1 MKTFRDNKR
10 RVWTLEVNVAAIKR
24 VRGLC
29 KVDLNSIV
37 EVDSEN
43 RPTARLLE
51 QLSSDPVLLVDVL
64 YAICKPDADKQGVTD
79 EEFGEAM
86 AGDAIEQAT
95 EALLDEIVDFFPS
108 ARRQVMRKILNATR
122 RFEDIARTRL
132 DRILQDEQFEAKLV
146 SELGRSGGS
155 FGTAPESSE

>member
-64 YAICKPDADKQGVTD
+64 YAICKPEADKQGVTD

-95 EALLDEIVDFFPS
+95 EALLDEAWFNHRSSPTSRWSQGTS
-108 ARRQVMRKILNATR
+108 AQRHGASRGRCREYL
-122 RFEDIARTRL
+122 RL
-132 DRILQDEQFEAKLV
+132 RPGISA
-146 SELGRSGGS
+146 
-155 FGTAPESSE
+155 

>member
-37 EVDSEN
+37 EVDAEN
-43 RPTARLLE
+43 RPTAHLLE

-64 YAICKPDADKQGVTD
+64 YAICKPEADKLGVSD
-79 EEFGEAM
+79 EDFGESM

-108 ARRQVMRKILNATR
+108 AKRQVMKKILNATR
-122 RFEDIARTRL
+122 RFEEIARTRL

-146 SELGRSGGS
+146 SSLEQSNVS
-155 FGTAPESSE
+155 FWTAPESSE

>member
-43 RPTARLLE
+43 RPTAHLLE

-64 YAICKPDADKQGVTD
+64 YAICKPEADKLGVSD
-79 EEFGEAM
+79 EDFGASM

-108 ARRQVMRKILNATR
+108 AKRQVMRKVLNATR
-122 RFEDIARTRL
+122 RFEEIARTRL
-132 DRILQDEQFEAKLV
+132 DRILKDDQFEEKLV
-146 SELGRSGGS
+146 SSLEQSNVS
-155 FGTAPESSE
+155 FGTVPESAE

>member
-10 RVWTLEVNVAAIKR
+10 RVWTIEVNVAAIKR

-64 YAICKPDADKQGVTD
+64 YAICKPEADKQGVTD

-86 AGDAIEQAT
+86 AGDAIEQGK
-95 EALLDEIVDFFPS
+95 L
-108 ARRQVMRKILNATR
+108 
-122 RFEDIARTRL
+122 FEG
-132 DRILQDEQFEAKLV
+132 EF
-146 SELGRSGGS
+146 
-155 FGTAPESSE
+155 

>member
-1 MKTFRDNKR
+1 LKTFRDNKR

-37 EVDSEN
+37 EVDAEN
-43 RPTARLLE
+43 RPTAHLLE

-64 YAICKPDADKQGVTD
+64 YAICKPEADKLGVSD
-79 EEFGEAM
+79 EDFGESM

-108 ARRQVMRKILNATR
+108 AKRQVMKKILNATR
-122 RFEDIARTRL
+122 RFEEIARTRL

-146 SELGRSGGS
+146 SSLEQSNVS
-155 FGTAPESSE
+155 FWTAPESSE

>member
-43 RPTARLLE
+43 RPTAHLLE

-108 ARRQVMRKILNATR
+108 AKRQVMKKILNATR
-122 RFEDIARTRL
+122 RFEEIARTRL

-146 SELGRSGGS
+146 SSLEQSNVS

>member
-29 KVDLNSIV
+29 KVDLNTIV

-64 YAICKPDADKQGVTD
+64 YAICKPDADKQGVSD

-108 ARRQVMRKILNATR
+108 AKRQVMRKILNATR

-146 SELGRSGGS
+146 SELERSGGS
-155 FGTAPESSE
+155 FGTAQASSE

>member
-37 EVDSEN
+37 EVDAEN
-43 RPTARLLE
+43 RPTAHLLE

-64 YAICKPDADKQGVTD
+64 YAICKPEADKLGVSD
-79 EEFGEAM
+79 EDFGESM

-108 ARRQVMRKILNATR
+108 AKRQVMKKILNATR
-122 RFEDIARTRL
+122 RFEEIARTRL

-146 SELGRSGGS
+146 SSLEQSNIS
-155 FGTAPESSE
+155 FGTVPESSE